1 MQSSIT
7 AIHRYRSDRMVQPDH
22 PFGGLRMLD
31 LLRMLEDEMLLEL
44 GIIVL
49 SIVCFVVLDLY
60 VLGCEKV

>member
-1 MQSSIT
+1 
-7 AIHRYRSDRMVQPDH
+7 MVQPDH

-60 VLGCEKV
+60 VLCCEKV